1 MAHHLSIDRFPC
13 SLHGRAAALCL
24 SAMMVVP
31 VWAQSAQA
39 GESKARLVERLL
51 TLWHPED
58 VVLVMVQRPAADA
71 IQQARIALQGRVSAE
86 KRDATLK
93 DIAVDVQKYVDEA
106 TPIARESA
114 RRQMASS
121 VVPVLQQQF
130 SEDELKQLI
139 AILESPLKKKFEQMI
154 PQMERAL
161 GQKVAEDS
169 RAQIDPKMQALTQ
182 AVGLKL
188 RAATVAQ

>member
-1 MAHHLSIDRFPC
+1 
-13 SLHGRAAALCL
+13 
-24 SAMMVVP
+24 